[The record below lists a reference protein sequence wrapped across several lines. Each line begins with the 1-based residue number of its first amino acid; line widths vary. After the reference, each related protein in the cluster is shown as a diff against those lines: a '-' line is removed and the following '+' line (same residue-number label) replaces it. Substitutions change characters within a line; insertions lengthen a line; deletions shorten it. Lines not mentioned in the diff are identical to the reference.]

1 MRTGYFRAMKW
12 LQVVPAILIA
22 LLLVPPA
29 SAGAAADSGFSSFPV
44 DPVTQVEM
52 HVNANCVAAEGR
64 CYFDTQANLMTPTG
78 PTGFPDDFWARQT
91 ITIRSNDR
99 NVWQEAAYSAPAGMP
114 RETKGANHNNV
125 LSRMLKNPSGV
136 EISVTYFGGG
146 PLERFRVD
154 GTSVPTDWATG
165 RPATAAD
172 FIVCSQI
179 QVVYGGHNVTT
190 RGACGQTRF

>member
-1 MRTGYFRAMKW
+1 MKRFSAI
-12 LQVVPAILIA
+12 PAVLA
-22 LLLVPPA
+22 AAVLAQPA
-29 SAGAAADSGFSSFPV
+29 SAGAASDSGMSSFPV

-64 CYFDTQANLMTPTG
+64 CYFDTQANLMTPAG
-78 PTGFPDDFWARQT
+78 VTGFPGEFWARQT
-91 ITIRSNDR
+91 ITLRSNDR
-99 NVWQEAAYSAPAGMP
+99 NVWQEAEYSAPAGMP

-125 LSRMLKNPSGV
+125 LSRLLKNPSGV

-154 GTSVPTDWATG
+154 GSSVPTDWATG
-165 RPATAAD
+165 QPDTAAD

-190 RGACGQTRF
+190 RGACGQTGF